1 MKNGLKKS
9 EKGVDGLEAGADLRA
24 QIEARAYQLWRAGGS
39 RHGEDLNHWLQAER
53 EILERSP
60 ERRKVRQTF

>member
-1 MKNGLKKS
+1 MKNGLKKPATAVNGTT
-9 EKGVDGLEAGADLRA
+9 EDVDLRT
-24 QIEARAYQLWRAGGS
+24 QIEVRAYQLWLAGGG

-60 ERRKVRQTF
+60 EREKAR